1 MAESVQQHSRLDK
14 PARLSF
20 SCSLDLLLNDIDQTN
35 INRDIRDGNWLST
48 PDMDLRRVITSF
60 VSECNFF
67 ATDNSRK
74 DLHFNSLGAPKMHY
88 YGLHSAKYGFIF
100 LATAQAPHRRICFVF
115 CQKSNLCL
123 ICLQIISPLPVYLGP
138 GVNINMLWFCTCYNP
153 STWYQCRSQAN
164 RPCTVANLLVTYAK
178 NMLCYK

>member
-60 VSECNFF
+60 VSECTFF

-74 DLHFNSLGAPKMHY
+74 DFHFNSLGAPMHH

-100 LATAQAPHRRICFVF
+100 LATAQAPRRRFFLFF
-115 CQKSNLCL
+115 CHKSNFCL
-123 ICLQIISPLPVYLGP
+123 ICLQIISPLLVYLVP
-138 GVNINMLWFCTCYNP
+138 GVNIHMPWFCTWYNP
-153 STWYQCRSQAN
+153 STWNQLPLTSQSPLHSGEPAS
-164 RPCTVANLLVTYAK
+164 Y
-178 NMLCYK
+178 LC